1 MLIIK
6 GIIIGIGKI
15 IPGVSGSMLAIS
27 MGIYQQ
33 LIDSINNFFKYP
45 KDNFKFL
52 SKIAIGVVISIV
64 FFSNII
70 MNSLNKHYIITMFF
84 FIGLILGGFSDIN
97 ENITK
102 KSKSVFLIS
111 CIVVI
116 LLGLINIDNEI
127 EIENSIL
134 NFIYFIFAGFIDA
147 VTTIVPG
154 ISGTATLMMIGA
166 YDSLIKCL
174 SNAFDLYYIEYNI
187 KILVPF
193 IIGFG
198 VGIITTVKLIE
209 YLFKNCKSKTYSSI
223 LGFSIATI
231 VLMFIKSFNSFYTV
245 TDLFVALI
253 FLLIGIYITKK
264 INQLFKVD

>member
-1 MLIIK
+1 MLIVK

-27 MGIYQQ
+27 MGIYQR

-45 KDNFKFL
+45 KGNFKFL
-52 SKIAIGVVISIV
+52 SKIAIGVIISIV

-70 MNSLNKHYIITMFF
+70 LNSLNKHYIITMFF
-84 FIGLILGGFSDIN
+84 FIGLIIGGFSDIT

-102 KSKSVFLIS
+102 KSKFAFFIS
-111 CIVVI
+111 CIVI
-116 LLGLINIDNEI
+116 IIFGLINIDNEI

-134 NFIYFIFAGFIDA
+134 NFIYFVFAGFIDA
-147 VTTIVPG
+147 VTTVVPG

-174 SNAFDLYYIEYNI
+174 SNVFDLYYFAYNI
-187 KILVPF
+187 KILMPF

-198 VGIITTVKLIE
+198 FGIISTAKLIE
-209 YLFKNCKSKTYSSI
+209 YLFKNYKSKTYSII
-223 LGFSIATI
+223 LGFSVATI
-231 VLMFIKSFNSFYTV
+231 GIMFLKSFNSFYT
-245 TDLFVALI
+245 TIDLIIATI
-253 FLLIGIYITKK
+253 FLILGFFITKK
-264 INQLFKVD
+264 INHLFKVD